1 MEIRL
6 TNLGK
11 RFRKEWI
18 FRNLNLTL
26 SDGLSYAITGPNGSG
41 KSTLLKVI
49 SGFIPATTG
58 EISYLRDGIKVDPD
72 AFYKN
77 ISFVAPYLELI
88 EEFTLSEL
96 LRFHFSFKNIQG
108 NYTTDEI
115 IDIMGLKHSA
125 DKPVH
130 DFSSGMKQ
138 RVKLA
143 LAFYS
148 QTAVVFLDEPTI
160 NLDAQGFQWY
170 LDHVEK
176 RLAGRLCLVA
186 SNQKNE
192 YEWAANTI
200 NLQDC
205 KI

>member
-11 RFRKEWI
+11 RFRKDWI

-26 SDGLSYAITGPNGSG
+26 SDRNSYAITGHNGSG

-49 SGFIPATTG
+49 SGFIPATAG
-58 EISYLRDGIKVDPD
+58 SVSYFRNAAPIDPGL
-72 AFYKN
+72 FYKD
-77 ISFVAPYLELI
+77 IVYVAPYMELV
-88 EEFTLSEL
+88 EEFTLMEML
-96 LRFHFSFKNIQG
+96 QFHFRFKKLRLDCQLPQ
-108 NYTTDEI
+108 I
-115 IDIMGLKHSA
+115 IDDIGLTHSA
-125 DKPVH
+125 GKPLH

-148 QTAVVFLDEPTI
+148 DVEVVFLDEPAV
-160 NLDAQGFQWY
+160 NLDSQGFRWY
-170 LDHVEK
+170 LEQAEK
-176 RLAGRLCLVA
+176 MLSGRLCLIA
-186 SNQKNE
+186 SNQKSE
-192 YEWAANTI
+192 YEWASHAI
-200 NLQDC
+200 SMEDY